1 MAQSAAS
8 PAPVFGAD
16 AIKVESEHLTQLNAQ
31 KEELLAKV
39 GTLKKE
45 LLEWRTKLDGQVNNF
60 RGVSEL

>member
-8 PAPVFGAD
+8 PVFGAD

-39 GTLKKE
+39 STLKKE

-60 RGVSEL
+60 RGVSEP